1 MAKINTYST
10 MSEDTKY
17 AELIKNLRQHKK
29 LAIAFSGGIDS
40 TFLLYAALEA
50 LKARSVVAF
59 FVQSPLIAS
68 QAVVQNKEAF
78 VRNFPQGVEL
88 RSITASPLTWQEFI
102 LNDKNR
108 CYFCKRR
115 MYAILL
121 ETMAVAGCC
130 KLADGTNFD
139 DMLES
144 RPGLKAIR
152 ELDVLTP
159 LAEVCLTKTEI
170 RRLAQRFGLSN
181 FDMPSNSCLATRVPQ
196 GQAITEKILGVIDQ
210 AENFLHIKGFAGCRV
225 RVGHFS
231 TIVEVREDDIVA
243 FMNLQNRREVRV
255 YFKDL
260 LLPQVVLNLE
270 GR

>member
-1 MAKINTYST
+1 MAKINSYPI
-10 MSEDTKY
+10 MSEDNKY
-17 AELIKNLRQHKK
+17 TELIKKLRQYKK
-29 LAIAFSGGIDS
+29 LAIAFSGGVDS

-50 LKARSVVAF
+50 LTAGNVIAF

-68 QAVVQNKEAF
+68 QTVMQSKEVF
-78 VRNFPQGVEL
+78 VSNFPQGVEL
-88 RSITASPLTWQEFI
+88 RTITASPLTWQEFI
-102 LNDKNR
+102 LNDKGR

-115 MYAILL
+115 MYAILR
-121 ETMAVAGCC
+121 ETMAIAGCR

-139 DMLES
+139 DMQEN
-144 RPGLKAIR
+144 RPGIKAIR

-159 LAEVCLTKTEI
+159 LAEVCLTKAEI

-196 GQAITEKILGVIDQ
+196 GQPITEKILGVIDQ
-210 AENFLHIKGFAGCRV
+210 AENFLHVKGFVGCRV

-231 TIVEVREDDIVA
+231 TIVEVREEDIVA
-243 FMNLQNRREVRV
+243 FMDLQNRREVRV

-260 LLPQVVLNLE
+260 QLPQVVLNLK